1 MISRYLASNKIED
14 MKNVATLP
22 NLRILDLGYN
32 HIRKIEGVSGLKN
45 LRQLYLG
52 RNKIEC
58 ISVYRIEIN
67 MIYRGWRIFQ

>member
-45 LRQLYLG
+45 LRQLYLC

-67 MIYRGWRIFQ
+67 MICRD